1 MVKKVSFIA
10 LIIAALAC
18 GTWGYFYLQDLK
30 RPAQKP
36 FDVLPDSC
44 SVLIEIRDPAHFVSG
59 LTQGNLVWEEF
70 LGINAIGDLNRALL
84 LLDSLSNEEETREYL
99 GNQPVYC
106 ALYGSGKTQQVV
118 YAFNLSDVNESEKA
132 LAFFE
137 KNFEAKKLSSDL
149 YQCTFKPDK
158 RYELYLLT
166 RPGLFVISA
175 GKELI
180 DNMAAGTSKNS
191 LSSNKQFSDS
201 YKTAARDKGIG
212 IFVHGPRFS
221 KDVWSGFFSGQSNSL
236 FNDPSEKWIASDLG
250 LEPSDIDLQ
259 GFIPADSL
267 GIARMLM
274 DQQAGDLDDLY
285 EHLPYHT
292 FYFEAVNIND
302 YALFCRDNYNGDSAA
317 RKNDLKKYSD
327 SLSADAQTEII
338 SIMGNFSCVF
348 SELSKDMVTQ
358 FGMIALSDAERALSF
373 LEAVADSTLLMSDS
387 ANLFRVGDGKLF
399 THISAGFFRK
409 GFVYVSVI
417 NECAVFC
424 NSISALG
431 EYRRTVSSKNNFSNN
446 ERALQFIEKNFNTE
460 LNYMYY
466 SDVFKN
472 NGEIK
477 GALSASLNKH
487 LEEKPDLFEKFDAI
501 GLSLQKLKGSV
512 FYKAHVGFNPKN
524 KMYQNTLWE
533 TLCDTDLYSIPVP
546 MVNHRTGEKELLCQD
561 RANTLYLVSN
571 TGKILWKRNV
581 KEKLLGEPVQVDYF
595 ANGKLQMLFASE
607 NYIHL
612 VDRNGN
618 YVQDFPVRIKA
629 GASGGVSVFDYDGSK
644 NYRLWLPLKN
654 NTVVCLNTACKAV
667 EGFVPVSIKAPL
679 TRSIEHLSIQ
689 QKDYFI
695 ITDTAGNIYVT
706 NRKGEQRA
714 PISNKLPAGNGTVYF
729 DVGKDISR
737 TYICFVD
744 LAANTLKKLSLT
756 DKVETTKFSGS
767 MEPVNYFFDTLQ
779 ESGNSLVVLAG
790 AKSMEVYD
798 LFGKKITELKS
809 TAESDGPGEA
819 LMFGD
824 KKVYARLEK
833 ETGILQLTELKKQ
846 VPIENQV
853 KLSALPASYDL
864 IKGQNRYLVGF
875 DRNKIFCIRP

>member
-1 MVKKVSFIA
+1 M
-10 LIIAALAC
+10 IITALAC

-36 FDVLPDSC
+36 FDLLPDSC

-70 LGINAIGDLNRALL
+70 LGINAISDLNRALL
-84 LLDSLSNEEETREYL
+84 LLDSLSNGEETREYL
-99 GNQPVYC
+99 GNQPLYC
-106 ALYGSGKTQQVV
+106 ALYGSGKAQQAV

-137 KNFEAKKLSSDL
+137 KNFEAKKLESDL
-149 YQCTFKPDK
+149 YQCTFKPAK
-158 RYELYLLT
+158 HYELYLLT

-180 DNMAAGTSKNS
+180 GKIAATTSQNS

-212 IFVHGPRFS
+212 IFVHSPRFS
-221 KDVWSGFFSGQSNSL
+221 KNVWSSFFSGQPNAL
-236 FNDPSEKWIASDLG
+236 FNDSNEKWIAADLA

-267 GIARMLM
+267 GISRLVM
-274 DQQAGDLDDLY
+274 DQQAGDLDDVY
-285 EHLPYHT
+285 EHLPYST
-292 FYFEAVNIND
+292 FYFEAVNISD
-302 YALFCRDNYNGDSAA
+302 YALFCRDNYKGDSAA

-338 SIMGNFSCVF
+338 SMMGDFSVIF
-348 SELSKDMVTQ
+348 YSLSKDSATQ
-358 FGMIALSDAERALSF
+358 YGMISLSDAERAVSF

-387 ANLFRVGDGKLF
+387 VNLFRVGDGKLF
-399 THISAGFFRK
+399 GHISAGFFRK
-409 GFVYVSVI
+409 RFVYVSVI

-424 NSISALG
+424 NSVSGLG
-431 EYRRTVSSKNNFSNN
+431 EYRRTVTGKNNFSNN
-446 ERALQFIEKNFNTE
+446 ERALQFIENNFNAE

-466 SDVFKN
+466 SDVFKSR
-472 NGEIK
+472 GDLK

-487 LEEKPDLFEKFDAI
+487 LAERPDLFEKFDAI
-501 GLSLQKLKGSV
+501 GFSLQKLKENV
-512 FYKAHVGFNPKN
+512 FCKGHAGFNPKN

-533 TLCDTDLYSIPVP
+533 ALCDTDLYRIPVP
-546 MVNHRTGEKELLCQD
+546 MVNHKTGEKELLCQD
-561 RANTLYLVSN
+561 RANNLYLVSN
-571 TGKILWKRNV
+571 TGKILWKKSV
-581 KEKLLGEPVQVDYF
+581 KEKLLGEPVQIDYF
-595 ANGKLQMLFASE
+595 ANGKLQMIFASE

-612 VDRNGN
+612 LDRNGN
-618 YVQDFPVRIKA
+618 YVQNFPVRIKA

-654 NTVVCLNTACKAV
+654 NTVVCLNTTCKTV
-667 EGFVPVSIKAPL
+667 EGFVPVPIKAPL
-679 TRSIEHLSIQ
+679 TRAIEHLSIQ

-695 ITDTAGNIYVT
+695 ITDTTGNIYVT

-714 PISNKLPAGNGTVYF
+714 PISNKLPAGKGAVYF
-729 DVGKDISR
+729 DVGKDISK

-744 LAANTLKKLSLT
+744 LATNTLKKLSLT
-756 DKVETTKFSGS
+756 DKIEATKLAGVT
-767 MEPVNYFFDTLQ
+767 EPLSYFFDTLQ
-779 ESGNSLVVLAG
+779 ESNSSLLVLAG
-790 AKSMEVYD
+790 AKNMVVYD
-798 LFGKKITELKS
+798 LFGKKMTELKS
-809 TAESDGPGEA
+809 TVESDGPGEA

-824 KKVYARLEK
+824 KTLYVRLEK
-833 ETGILQLTELKKQ
+833 ETGILQLTEPKKQ
-846 VPIENQV
+846 TPIGNQV